1 MFRYIAGWYADK
13 LPGLN
18 AWLDSEVSRMGMP
31 SLVLLPRFDV
41 TLQML
46 ESDGTHLNPAAGD
59 LFLSHLRQ
67 SIQSAL
73 TSSTDVDVTVVDEVT
88 NVGSDSDDEDPS
100 VESEDRLEAILKI
113 VKSNSKKLSS
123 VRPLRDTL
131 VRLDERTSA
140 FESSVRLRCQRDNYV
155 FARIKEESDS
165 EVNKSRENRVVISG
179 LARASTGLTSHQQK
193 KDHYIS
199 VVTDLIAQAC
209 PDAKVKPLVTDVI
222 VSLHR
227 NQVAPSVEAK
237 FETAA
242 SALLFRKAASTL
254 AKAQDPGFV
263 NLYFSNSVTQATRVR
278 IEILKAIA
286 KKLTTETKSAFVQ
299 SFISRPVMRYVSEDE
314 NLEVSGTGRSYSF
327 VDAVLR
333 FGDLVQD
340 ADLTSAYKRAGGTF
354 RGAMEQYFILLREA
368 EDVSVASEVN
378 TTPLGVR
385 GGRGG
390 RGGRGSTPLRAA
402 TRGFRG
408 LKRPSRSPRG
418 AATKRRMRR

>member
-1 MFRYIAGWYADK
+1 
-13 LPGLN
+13 
-18 AWLDSEVSRMGMP
+18 
-31 SLVLLPRFDV
+31 
-41 TLQML
+41 
-46 ESDGTHLNPAAGD
+46 
-59 LFLSHLRQ
+59 
-67 SIQSAL
+67 
-73 TSSTDVDVTVVDEVT
+73 
-88 NVGSDSDDEDPS
+88 
-100 VESEDRLEAILKI
+100 
-113 VKSNSKKLSS
+113 
-123 VRPLRDTL
+123 
-131 VRLDERTSA
+131 
-140 FESSVRLRCQRDNYV
+140 
-155 FARIKEESDS
+155 
-165 EVNKSRENRVVISG
+165 
-179 LARASTGLTSHQQK
+179 
-193 KDHYIS
+193 
-199 VVTDLIAQAC
+199 
-209 PDAKVKPLVTDVI
+209 VKPLVTDVI

-286 KKLTTETKSAFVQ
+286 KKLTTETESAFVQ

-378 TTPLGVR
+378 TTPRGVR

-390 RGGRGSTPLRAA
+390 RGGRGSTPLHAA